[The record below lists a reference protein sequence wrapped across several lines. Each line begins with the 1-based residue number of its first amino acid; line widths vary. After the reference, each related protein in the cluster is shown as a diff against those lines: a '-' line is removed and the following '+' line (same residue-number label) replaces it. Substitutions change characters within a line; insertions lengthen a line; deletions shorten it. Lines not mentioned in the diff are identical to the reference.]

1 MKEEPTN
8 FRDVLKEFDKTAGL
22 APEEKEE
29 EAPEPD
35 KKPKPPGNTEPEK
48 GFEPPA
54 SRKKPPKEGWDEV
67 ADDEF
72 G

>member
-1 MKEEPTN
+1 MTEGPTN

-22 APEEKEE
+22 TGEDETFKT
-29 EAPEPD
+29 PEPN
-35 KKPKPPGNTEPEK
+35 KKPEPPAGKGPEK
-48 GFEPPA
+48 GSEPPL
-54 SRKKPPKEGWDEV
+54 SKKQPPKEGWDEV